1 MRIPVLLLVSSLAF
15 AASPLDNVTHQSP
28 ACHQGPDGWG
38 YYYLST
44 QDPGDTLAFEW
55 LDASVGTRI
64 TGWVPNADDGYVTL
78 SLPFNFPYYDQELVT
93 IRVGVNGLLGIT
105 APTLYQNT
113 ALPNRQVTH
122 LIAPFWDDLYVAD
135 GSVYY
140 YDPPDHSFFAVE
152 YFNIPRFDTPTD
164 RQTFEVL
171 FYPDGR
177 IRFNYLD
184 MNGVR
189 NSSTIGI
196 QGGQGDGNWYL
207 QYVFNN
213 TPPGHVVRDSVSVL
227 FFARHFDHDVGV
239 TELIRP
245 APWVAPGSIQPV
257 QVRVKNF
264 GTGTEN
270 FYVRGFIYST
280 VTPEDTVF
288 QATPALVHDFASQD
302 TLTVALGDF
311 TVPGEGTWRA
321 KLFTTLESDE
331 QPDND
336 TISTTLVTS
345 LGFGTRLSSWNLPG
359 LGSGFNLAGI
369 TFCPDSERFYI
380 AVQDPNR
387 VYSFRAENPS
397 GTLRNESFQ
406 LPDFSGGDVIWGIAY
421 DRDEHCF
428 WVGHVAAGNNATVCA
443 RYGANGAF
451 LGDTWNLAAVEPG
464 GWFAGMD
471 YDELRGC
478 CLLTR
483 VGGTNNFYRLDL
495 ANRQVL
501 GSVTGPSV
509 SYRACAVLPA
519 KGWIFSGGWN
529 QNKIVQLDSLG
540 GITNQTGLDS
550 LADAA
555 LYRPDWPPRDSLAFL
570 LATLSNNANTVVK
583 IALGQFWRQL
593 GVEDPAGSAT
603 AGLRLA
609 VRCPTVT
616 SRSGFECVVNLSDRS
631 TLQAAVYDPSGRKRE
646 VLCARVMPPGEHR
659 LTSSEALSAGT
670 YFLIIRAGRQTECRK
685 VLVVE

>member
-15 AASPLDNVTHQSP
+15 AASPLDNVSHQSP
-28 ACHQGPDGWG
+28 VCHQGPDGWG
-38 YYYLST
+38 YHYLST
-44 QDPGDTLAFEW
+44 QDPGDTVAFEW
-55 LDASVGTRI
+55 IDASVGTLI
-64 TGWVPNADDGYVTL
+64 TNWVPNADDGYVTL

-122 LIAPFWDDLYVAD
+122 LIAPFWDDLYVGD

-164 RQTFEVL
+164 HETFEML

-184 MNGVR
+184 VNGVT
-189 NSSTIGI
+189 NSNTIGI

-207 QYVFNN
+207 QYAFNGN
-213 TPPGHVVRDSVSVL
+213 PAGHVVRDSVSVL
-227 FFARHFDHDVGV
+227 FYARHFDHDVGI
-239 TELIRP
+239 TELVRP

-264 GTGTEN
+264 GIGTEN
-270 FYVRGFIYST
+270 FYVQGFIYDT
-280 VTPEDTVF
+280 LTPSDTVF
-288 QATPALVHDFASQD
+288 QAVPTLVHDFTSQE

-311 TVPGEGTWRA
+311 SVPGEGTWRA
-321 KLFTTLESDE
+321 KLFTTLEGDE
-331 QPDND
+331 QPAND
-336 TISTTLVTS
+336 TISIALATS
-345 LGFGTRLSSWNLPG
+345 LRFGTRLNSWNLSG

-369 TFCPDSERFYI
+369 TFCPDSERFYL
-380 AVQDPNR
+380 ALQDPNR
-387 VYSFRAENPS
+387 VYSLRAGNPS

-406 LPDFSGGDVIWGIAY
+406 LQDFSGGDVVWGIVF
-421 DRDEHCF
+421 DRDRHCF
-428 WVGHVAAGNNATVCA
+428 WVGHVAAGNSATICA

-464 GWFAGMD
+464 GWFAGID
-471 YDELRGC
+471 YDELRDC
-478 CLLTR
+478 FLSTK

-509 SYRACAVLPA
+509 SYRACASLPA
-519 KGWIFSGGWN
+519 KGWILSGGWN
-529 QNKIVQLDSLG
+529 QNKLYQLDSLG
-540 GITNQTGLDS
+540 GITSQAGLDS
-550 LADAA
+550 FADGA
-555 LYRPDWPPRDSLAFL
+555 LYRPDWPERDSLVFL
-570 LATLSNNANTVVK
+570 LATLSNHANTIVK
-583 IALGQFWRQL
+583 VALGQFWRQL
-593 GVEDPAGSAT
+593 GVEDPAGSPFGKP
-603 AGLRLA
+603 GLVIRCPAVASRSDFECAVNLPEPGALQAALYDASGRRREILCRQALPSGEQRFVAHAPLTPGTWFLA
-609 VRCPTVT
+609 VRAG
-616 SRSGFECVVNLSDRS
+616 SR
-631 TLQAAVYDPSGRKRE
+631 
-646 VLCARVMPPGEHR
+646 
-659 LTSSEALSAGT
+659 
-670 YFLIIRAGRQTECRK
+670 TECRK
-685 VLVVE
+685 FIVVE